1 MKMRDWIKS
10 TMKPALFIAAG
21 VVVMISYGDRAL
33 CGGASAQKALLRA
46 RADISGNGI
55 SGEATFT
62 EVESGT
68 QRLVRITLKI
78 KGDPAKLKPGLH
90 GIHLHEK
97 GVCEGDFK
105 SAGGHYDPG
114 PASNP
119 DPDVNHPFHMGDLP
133 NLRINNNG
141 SGTLEAVTM
150 RVTLSDGPLSLFD
163 SDGSA
168 IIIHEKEDQQKSG
181 PSGSGVSG
189 GPRLACG
196 VIKKL

>member
-1 MKMRDWIKS
+1 MPNWIKVAVRP
-10 TMKPALFIAAG
+10 MLLIVAG
-21 VVVMISYGDRAL
+21 VAVTLSYGDRAL
-33 CGGASAQKALLRA
+33 GTGASAQKALLRA

-55 SGEATFT
+55 SGVATFT

-68 QRLVRITLKI
+68 QRLVRITLRI

-97 GVCEGDFK
+97 GGCEGDFK

-119 DPDVNHPFHMGDLP
+119 DPDVNHPFHLGDLP
-133 NLRINNNG
+133 NLRINQHG
-141 SGTLEAVTM
+141 SGTLEAVTT
-150 RVTLSDGPLSLFD
+150 RVTLSDGPLTLFD